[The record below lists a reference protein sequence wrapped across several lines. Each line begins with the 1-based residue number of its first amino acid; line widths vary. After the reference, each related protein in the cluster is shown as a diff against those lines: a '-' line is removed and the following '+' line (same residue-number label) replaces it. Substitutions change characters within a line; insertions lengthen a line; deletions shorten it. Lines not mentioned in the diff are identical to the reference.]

1 MIKLNYY
8 FLFLLIY
15 TKKYIIILEQIQKIS
30 YNWYRRNKR
39 NQVEKKS
46 KDVEINILIDA
57 FNYFIKNKNIMID
70 KKDMI
75 LVFDK
80 NRRYATLLLRIKAK
94 GKCRQ

>member
-1 MIKLNYY
+1 M
-8 FLFLLIY
+8 
-15 TKKYIIILEQIQKIS
+15 EQIQKIS

-57 FNYFIKNKNIMID
+57 FNYFIKNKKIMID

-80 NRRYATLLLRIKAK
+80 NRRYATLPLRIKAK

>member
-1 MIKLNYY
+1 M
-8 FLFLLIY
+8 
-15 TKKYIIILEQIQKIS
+15 EQIQKIS
-30 YNWYRRNKR
+30 YNWSRRNKR

-57 FNYFIKNKNIMID
+57 FNYFIKNKKIMID

-94 GKCRQ
+94 GKCR